1 MVIAE
6 QNNVPTAVLDYVFGG
21 TPRGTVDDT
30 SGNGLQSFNQDPPV
44 LEDDSPPTPAPTGTA
59 TTPWTKTI
67 GPLTIAAIGL
77 KYLDKKLQLTLDA
90 TVKINGVEIK
100 FKGFGL
106 RFPMESASSF
116 VRDISEVELLL
127 DGMGISLNRP
137 PLMIAGTLQ
146 RIPAGYSGGIAI
158 EFEPYTFLAMGAYMK
173 ITKTTILANGQTV
186 VDDFKSILVLL
197 EVEGPIAELEFASLD
212 GLTGGYGYNSE
223 MRLPS
228 VDEVTSH
235 PFLASS
241 QITKPGPDGDMLA
254 TMNSLT
260 GGNKPW
266 FTPKNGPMW
275 VAGGLTAG
283 LFQMLDVDVVLA
295 IDISDDVKIAL
306 FGDCQAAIPAAAK
319 DDSERFAF
327 VELGFIMVLDYA
339 KGSFTCEGRLTP
351 KSYILSKDCHLSGG
365 FALCYW
371 FEGSGHEGDW
381 VFTVGGYHSQ
391 YSPPAWYPKVP
402 RLAVDWKYDDNIS
415 IHGEAYFAITPKV
428 SPRDPICSGTSFCRL
443 LFVTYSKLTSSC

>member
-6 QNNVPTAVLDYVFGG
+6 QDNVPTAVLDYVFGG
-21 TPRGTVDDT
+21 TPKVPDESPTT
-30 SGNGLQSFNQDPPV
+30 SALSTFSQDPIAI
-44 LEDDSPPTPAPTGTA
+44 DDSPPTPWTPAPTGT
-59 TTPWTKTI
+59 TTAPWTKTI

-77 KYLDKKLQLTLDA
+77 KYLDSKLQLTLDA
-90 TVKINGVEIK
+90 TLKIYGVEVK

-116 VRDISEVELLL
+116 IKDITQVELLL

-146 RIPAGYSGGIAI
+146 RTSTGFAGGITV

-173 ITKTTILANGQTV
+173 IIETTTLANGQTV
-186 VDDFKSILVLL
+186 TADFRSILVLL
-197 EVEGPIAELEFASLD
+197 EVVGPIAELEFGSLD
-212 GLTGGYGYNSE
+212 GLTAGYGYNSQ

-228 VDEVTSH
+228 VSEVTSH

-241 QITKPGPDGDMLA
+241 QIAAPSANGDMLA

-260 GGNKPW
+260 GGASPW
-266 FTPKNGPMW
+266 FTPKDGPMW

-283 LFQMLDVDVVLA
+283 LFQMIDVDVVLA
-295 IDISDDVKIAL
+295 VDISSDVRIAI
-306 FGDCQAAIPAAAK
+306 FGDCQAVIPAAAK
-319 DDSERFAF
+319 NDSERFAF
-327 VELGFIMVLDYA
+327 VELGFEMVLDYA
-339 KGSFTCEGRLTP
+339 KGSFECQGQLTP

-381 VFTVGGYHSQ
+381 VFTIGGYHSQ
-391 YSPPAWYPKVP
+391 YVPPTWYPKPP
-402 RLAVDWKYDDNIS
+402 RLAVDWKYDDNIT

-428 SPRDPICSGTSFCRL
+428 SSTIRGTSFWACYFPFPWL
-443 LFVTYSKLTSSC
+443 YAGS